1 MRDIGKA
8 NFYKSYF
15 LAGQKLSDNDRLS
28 FYDSIFK
35 YIFEEQE
42 PAELEYVVDIVFTTI
57 KPFIDA
63 DLKRKSGGAPLGNN
77 NAETDISC
85 RKCTHYSQCHREKRD
100 GEVCGVFKLRN
111 KTTQNNYQNSNK
123 TNKVEVEEEVNVE
136 EEVEV
141 EVEVNDSTLLTTQTI
156 IKNFASTHGFTFGN
170 KTVKELSESLQFE
183 SDAWDSLNKQLA
195 FVKSKYPNKRGDEL
209 AKLFVA
215 SLHWDR
221 KKETEPAPELPK
233 EKEKNP
239 PPKKCP
245 ICNSKLIRSGMDQVL
260 CGHCRE
266 KGKLVWW
273 EKENGIWTRQDSETA

>member
-1 MRDIGKA
+1 MAYTFFENYHQTIKEFSQGSLETYGRLMMIINTYAIEGEVLEDMTA
-8 NFYKSYF
+8 VE
-15 LAGQKLSDNDRLS
+15 KLFFN
-28 FYDSIFK
+28 
-35 YIFEEQE
+35 
-42 PAELEYVVDIVFTTI
+42 TI
-57 KPFIDA
+57 KPSLD
-63 DLKRKSGGAPLGNN
+63 KSIRMRELGKKGGSVTK
-77 NAETDISC
+77 AEKNTALTSVN
-85 RKCTHYSQCHREKRD
+85 EKACKPF
-100 GEVCGVFKLRN
+100 EKACN
-111 KTTQNNYQNSNK
+111 E
-123 TNKVEVEEEVNVE
+123 VEVEVEVEKEYEVE

-141 EVEVNDSTLLTTQTI
+141 EVEVNDSTLLTTQNI
-156 IKNFASTHGFTFGN
+156 IKNFAFTHGFTFGN
-170 KTVKELSESLQFE
+170 KTVKELSESLKFE

-221 KKETEPAPELPK
+221 KKEIEPAPELPK

>member
-35 YIFEEQE
+35 YIFEKQE

-63 DLKRKSGGAPLGNN
+63 DLKRKSGGAPEGNTNAVGHGAPLGNKNACKTN
-77 NAETDISC
+77 NET
-85 RKCTHYSQCHREKRD
+85 
-100 GEVCGVFKLRN
+100 
-111 KTTQNNYQNSNK
+111 NNYQKSNQ

-136 EEVEV
+136 EKV

-156 IKNFASTHGFTFGN
+156 IKNFAFTNGFTFGN
-170 KTVKELSESLQFE
+170 KTVKELSETLQFE

-195 FVKSKYPNKRGDEL
+195 FVKSKYPNKTGDEL

-260 CGHCRE
+260 CGYCRE

>member
-8 NFYKSYF
+8 SFYKNWYDIANSIED
-15 LAGQKLSDNDRLS
+15 KNERLS
-28 FYDSIFK
+28 FYEMIFN
-35 YIFEEQE
+35 YYFSENE
-42 PAELEYVVDIVFTTI
+42 PAENTSFLLKSLFIALRAN
-57 KPFIDA
+57 IDA
-63 DLKRKSGGAPLGNN
+63 DINRKKGGAPVGNKNANKEKQCKN
-77 NAETDISC
+77 NSLFQE
-85 RKCTHYSQCHREKRD
+85 
-100 GEVCGVFKLRN
+100 
-111 KTTQNNYQNSNK
+111 KTTE

-136 EEVEV
+136 EKV
-141 EVEVNDSTLLTTQTI
+141 EVEVNDSTLLTTQNI
-156 IKNFASTHGFTFGN
+156 IKNFAFTNGFTFGN
-170 KTVKELSESLQFE
+170 KTVKELSESLKFE

-195 FVKSKYPNKRGDEL
+195 FVKSKYPNKTGDEL